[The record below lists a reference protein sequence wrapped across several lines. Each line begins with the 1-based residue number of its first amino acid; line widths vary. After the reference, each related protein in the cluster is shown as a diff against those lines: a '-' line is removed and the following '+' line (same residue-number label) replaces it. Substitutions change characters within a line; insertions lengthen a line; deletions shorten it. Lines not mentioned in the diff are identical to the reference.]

1 MMGEILGPP
10 CVVILVLSS
19 IYLVCTF
26 LHSRFKNKET
36 KITPIQHL
44 PDNNLEPFPNNSN
57 GDIEIEDQESFIE
70 EIVSKYS
77 SYKEFITS
85 KDFDEYFNYFNKNP
99 KVLEEIKDKIAYK
112 HSSFFKYKSV
122 KY

>member
-1 MMGEILGPP
+1 MMGEILGAP
-10 CVVILVLSS
+10 CVVIIVLSS
-19 IYLVCTF
+19 IYLVCTL

-44 PDNNLEPFPNNSN
+44 PDNDLEPFPSNS
-57 GDIEIEDQESFIE
+57 DIEIEDQESFIE

-77 SYKEFITS
+77 SYQEFITS

-99 KVLEEIKDKIAYK
+99 KVLEEIKDKIDYK

>member
-1 MMGEILGPP
+1 MAEVLAAPCIVTIVLG
-10 CVVILVLSS
+10 S
-19 IYLVCTF
+19 IYLVCIL

-57 GDIEIEDQESFIE
+57 SDIEIEDQESFIK

-77 SYKEFITS
+77 SYQEFITS

-99 KVLEEIKDKIAYK
+99 KVLEEIKDKIDHK